1 MRLTA
6 VACGIL
12 ACFVSQVAATALTY
26 KIHANEKAC
35 FYAKTQKENEKVA
48 FYFAVQSGGS
58 FDIDYIVTGP
68 GNKVILDGAKER
80 QGDFVFTAQQVGDY
94 EFCFNNEMSTFA
106 EKFVDFEIAV
116 ENEVRAQLPSKQG
129 ASAEQ
134 HTTLEETIFKLSGS
148 LSTISRGQK
157 YFRTRENRN
166 FSTVRSTEA
175 RIINFSMIQYDSVTG
190 ERYSP
195 TWAES
200 KDVTSKAIFDWK
212 QKQKAEEPAEV
223 ATRTPEPES
232 HCTDD
237 KTEEGAPS
245 QGLAGDSLDSSQP
258 IQPPH
263 RRKRHRSK
271 DVSQFGDWE
280 EDQLPLAKRHC
291 SEVSSVNVSEVDTDA
306 ASDILT
312 PSPSFF
318 VGLPSKLE
326 FDPSEYL
333 SVSASQGS
341 ASFGS
346 QPISTVEDE
355 DDQVFVTEGLSQKT
369 IPDSQD
375 YYSAF
380 ESQDLLHPVPQSGPR
395 PETRTETKADA
406 GSEVE
411 ISDSQKY
418 SSLGTLASK
427 TADSQ
432 ARQPD
437 TGDFGSQTQA
447 QGSSLPD
454 HFESSQDLS
463 EVADQVPL
471 THNVFFQS
479 QQPIVACNPS
489 ITPAAPSAVVQ
500 RARSSSENSLS
511 LAAQAAA
518 QLVQE
523 QDSVPATLSDK
534 SIPSYQV
541 NELPVNNEASQLY
554 SIDKSSRAVVP
565 QESASSET
573 PVFLTQPLFHFGTSS
588 SESISAKGQTSPGI
602 SGATNQQSRQTKDAE
617 SGPEGLVVVSDSQE
631 NSLDNQHAQ
640 VVAPLPNICA
650 SQVGS
655 SYSFADDDTVPET
668 VRRPGIRRL
677 SLASLEPSSGA
688 SSRKVA
694 SSPSNQLPT
703 TSQPDRRASSQL
715 ESLHTCD
722 ARQSLPPHSTE
733 VTGVQPNRSASNP
746 AAMDP
751 GDGEPLSA
759 LDELLRLQEA
769 ALRGVYDRAPTP
781 SPVRDVGQLDHA
793 IPSLVENNE
802 HAFSA
807 PTESPVALINSQ
819 PPISTNWGLVEGAT
833 LSTDLPVLT
842 SAPVGPTVDVAV
854 EQQPQTANMG
864 DIFPSNLMPPDPAEQ
879 LPMTISP
886 SDVSRSIEADEG
898 MTGVDQQ
905 NDQPLIIQPTEAFTA
920 RKSTATSPD
929 VEDQYRSG
937 PPTAMDQREYLVT
950 LPLPANTRPLYLSTI
965 SVYKRE
971 IEQFNME
978 LRSGDVEPEK
988 ALVDAIGRLMDQLRD
1003 ICDLPANLDGASI
1016 DALSA
1021 VDLKKHAMGTN
1032 SKYFFVGHFLERL
1045 QTSHKKILIIVRDI
1059 NIMGYL
1065 EAVIGTGDMAYT
1077 LKGLHELESKDEH
1090 SLNVM
1095 LLHTQESLVD
1105 DLSDFDVVIG
1115 FDNGIMRTNI
1125 LNQWTQMKGKKPM
1138 LIRLMTTY
1146 SIEHL
1151 EPMMPP
1157 DLDDLE
1163 RKNALLIALF
1173 QSRSLIASDEQG
1185 EVLDEVATL
1194 FANQV
1199 IEPMPS
1205 FGWNPVLIPTA
1216 VLDFFSSSQHDSQLP
1231 PTAEEL
1237 TSRKRKADDGS
1248 VEATKRLRLS
1258 LSPKAGEGAIDD
1270 AVRSTLNP
1278 KASHVE
1284 VRTTQDHLDSL
1295 NTKVTE
1301 LEFQLTD
1308 KTDLESNLRK
1318 HITNLSKRVK
1328 SHDKTINIIQERHM
1342 AALRE
1347 RSQFEAERD
1356 EARQREEK
1364 AWEQSRAWQAKA
1376 ESLEEELRKKSAT
1389 LEEALVNAGSVASD
1403 VFKQRAEELGK
1414 AEAKIAELGKKLASR
1429 DGELNYAREAYQ
1441 NANHTNT
1448 ELTRENN
1455 EFRRQ
1460 VEEFHKQA
1468 AGSLAQIQ
1476 NINAGEQVKDM
1487 QRQIAETQAITRDR
1501 EKELARVEKE
1511 LRALKNGRRETRQQS
1526 VPRSPRLGMM
1536 SPRAPRTAA
1545 GSASRGTSPA
1555 QESGSGTPIGG
1566 PQIFSTPASVRWGHL
1581 RD

>member
-6 VACGIL
+6 VACGLL

-175 RIINFSMIQYDSVTG
+175 RIINFSMIQCALVVLMGALQVFIVRFFFQGALDWEDDSVTG

-212 QKQKAEEPAEV
+212 QKQKVEEPAEV

-418 SSLGTLASK
+418 SSLGTPASK

-479 QQPIVACNPS
+479 QQPIVARNPS

-534 SIPSYQV
+534 SIPSYQ
-541 NELPVNNEASQLY
+541 P
-554 SIDKSSRAVVP
+554 R
-565 QESASSET
+565 
-573 PVFLTQPLFHFGTSS
+573 QPGTF
-588 SESISAKGQTSPGI
+588 IS
-602 SGATNQQSRQTKDAE
+602 
-617 SGPEGLVVVSDSQE
+617 V
-631 NSLDNQHAQ
+631 
-640 VVAPLPNICA
+640 
-650 SQVGS
+650 
-655 SYSFADDDTVPET
+655 
-668 VRRPGIRRL
+668 
-677 SLASLEPSSGA
+677 
-688 SSRKVA
+688 
-694 SSPSNQLPT
+694 
-703 TSQPDRRASSQL
+703 
-715 ESLHTCD
+715 
-722 ARQSLPPHSTE
+722 
-733 VTGVQPNRSASNP
+733 P

-793 IPSLVENNE
+793 IPSLVENSE

-807 PTESPVALINSQ
+807 PTETPVALINSQ

-886 SDVSRSIEADEG
+886 SDISRSIEADEG

-978 LRSGDVEPEK
+978 LRSGDVVPEK

-1045 QTSHKKILIIVRDI
+1045 QTSHKKILIVVRDI

-1151 EPMMPP
+1151 DPMMPP

-1270 AVRSTLNP
+1270 AVRGTLNP

-1356 EARQREEK
+1356 EARQTEEK

-1414 AEAKIAELGKKLASR
+1414 AEAKIAELEKKLASR